1 MVFLMITASE
11 FPFLKRRFSDIFGQD
26 LQRYMDAKMLIVCRA
41 LMFDVVKFCDWLESK
56 YPAECRADGTSY
68 KDIVLAKFGKGGV
81 ELIEKLI
88 SE

>member
-1 MVFLMITASE
+1 
-11 FPFLKRRFSDIFGQD
+11 
-26 LQRYMDAKMLIVCRA
+26 
-41 LMFDVVKFCDWLESK
+41 MFDVVKFCDWLESK

-68 KDIVLAKFGKGGV
+68 KDVVLAKFGKGGV

>member
-1 MVFLMITASE
+1 MITASE
-11 FPFLKRRFSDIFGQD
+11 FPSLKRRFSDIFGQD

-41 LMFDVVKFCDWLESK
+41 LMFDVVKFCDWLDSK

-68 KDIVLAKFGKGGV
+68 SDVVRKHFGDKGV
-81 ELIEKLI
+81 QLIEKLI